1 MLPPLTSYE
10 FLAYLEGLAGIALA
24 CGISSMMARPNDDI
38 VLIDE
43 DHHRCLVTKDGVYP
57 IFRLHTSSI
66 QKDNKSGL
74 QCFMTYPNLSD
85 GILHCPHSHR
95 VQ

>member
-1 MLPPLTSYE
+1 MQ
-10 FLAYLEGLAGIALA
+10 
-24 CGISSMMARPNDDI
+24 
-38 VLIDE
+38 
-43 DHHRCLVTKDGVYP
+43 LVTKDGVYP